1 VVLEQG
7 LAGQMIT
14 IYDNKAHIPMIWTHL
29 IPATMEGRATHNVQN
44 ALFAAAICYGL
55 GKGLEDIRHGL
66 RTFNASFFQA
76 PGRMNVF
83 DEHPFR
89 VILDYG
95 HNPAAIEAMTKLIQQ
110 LDPDGRRICVVT
122 LPGDRRNEDIA
133 EAARIVAGGF
143 DHFICRRDDN
153 ARGRGDDEVP
163 QLMRAA
169 LIANGVAEEA
179 IEVIPSESEAVDA
192 ALNMAKHG
200 DLVLIF
206 GDQIQR
212 TWKQII
218 YFNREEPEE
227 SAPAETREPEA
238 PAEPVPDDPLAAATP
253 VPDAPD
259 IPQSLLLGG
268 IRMVR
273 DARGV
278 RVETEPEDSD

>member
-1 VVLEQG
+1 
-7 LAGQMIT
+7 
-14 IYDNKAHIPMIWTHL
+14 
-29 IPATMEGRATHNVQN
+29 
-44 ALFAAAICYGL
+44 
-55 GKGLEDIRHGL
+55 
-66 RTFNASFFQA
+66 
-76 PGRMNVF
+76 
-83 DEHPFR
+83 

-95 HNPAAIEAMTKLIQQ
+95 HNPAAIEAMTRLVQQ
-110 LDPDGRRICVVT
+110 LEPEGRRICVVT
-122 LPGDRRNEDIA
+122 LPGDRRDEDIA
-133 EAARIVAGGF
+133 EVGRIISGGF

-169 LIANGVAEEA
+169 LIANGVAGAA
-179 IEVIPSESEAVDA
+179 IEVIPSETAAVDA
-192 ALNMAKHG
+192 ALNMATQG

-218 YFNREEPEE
+218 YFNRDEPEE
-227 SAPAETREPEA
+227 PAPAGTREPA
-238 PAEPVPDDPLAAATP
+238 APVPDDPLAAATP

-259 IPQSLLLGG
+259 VPQSLLLGG

-278 RVETEPEDSD
+278 RVEAEPEESD